1 MVCGLCINNLYFI
14 YIYNTYTIHNTIHIL
29 YIIQY
34 IYKMNKK
41 LQFQIQTIQSKLI
54 QYNNNIEN
62 LKQSKSNLQNK
73 LISSNETTETTEST
87 ESIENNNN
95 NILELK
101 QKSIDIEIQ
110 HKILKQNISK
120 LKTEIQNNTY
130 KLNNLDD
137 IYNTKLIDEE
147 TIYKEELFRIE
158 EQNIIIKHNQTKLI
172 ETALNDKIQLNY
184 DIEVL
189 TNEMQL
195 QNNIITQLQ
204 IISHSSRKNILQDLH
219 DQKQQKQS
227 NQQQI
232 NNIKENEFE
241 YDNNL
246 KLLEDKQTQ
255 LIEFKKLLI
264 DREYNVDY
272 NNIELHQLITYYNEN
287 KEYNINIDLS
297 FNDKIVKIDNMIN
310 INQTKINSMNKQN
323 GKNKQINNIKIKNI
337 IDKYN
342 IKDRIKVIGYK
353 DQFKIEKQK
362 RDLLE
367 NILKD
372 ICLKYDTY
380 DDIIIKNINDNIESE
395 FDNLLTDKIRAND
408 RFNIT
413 KMRISED
420 YNNNKLILNN
430 LIIDNNLNLAKY
442 SKELNTLTIELDNIK
457 TLIENLN
464 SVDNDINKIDIEIDK
479 YQLMIYQMQKDIDN
493 IQNSIVV

>member
-1 MVCGLCINNLYFI
+1 
-14 YIYNTYTIHNTIHIL
+14 
-29 YIIQY
+29 
-34 IYKMNKK
+34 MNKK

-62 LKQSKSNLQNK
+62 LKQSKINLQNK
-73 LISSNETTETTEST
+73 LISSNENAKITETTES
-87 ESIENNNN
+87 ENNNN
-95 NILELK
+95 NIIELK

-158 EQNIIIKHNQTKLI
+158 EQHIIVKHNQSKLI

-219 DQKQQKQS
+219 DQKQQKQT

-246 KLLEDKQTQ
+246 KSLEDKQLQ
-255 LIEFKKLLI
+255 LIEFKKIII
-264 DREYNVDY
+264 DNEYNIRY
-272 NNIELHQLITYYNEN
+272 NVNYNDKQMQQLVTYYNEY

-323 GKNKQINNIKIKNI
+323 GKNKQINNIKIKDI

-380 DDIIIKNINDNIESE
+380 DDIIIKNINNNIENE
-395 FDNLLTDKIRAND
+395 FDNLLNDKIRAND

-420 YNNNKLILNN
+420 FDNNKLILNN
-430 LIIDNNLNLAKY
+430 LIIDNNLNLSKY
-442 SKELNTLTIELDNIK
+442 SKELNYLTLELDNIK
-457 TLIENLN
+457 IMIEKLN
-464 SVDNDINKIDIEIDK
+464 IVDNDINKIDIEIDK

>member
-1 MVCGLCINNLYFI
+1 
-14 YIYNTYTIHNTIHIL
+14 
-29 YIIQY
+29 
-34 IYKMNKK
+34 MNKK

-62 LKQSKSNLQNK
+62 LKQSKINLQNK
-73 LISSNETTETTEST
+73 LISSNENAKITETTES
-87 ESIENNNN
+87 ENNNN
-95 NILELK
+95 NIIELK

-158 EQNIIIKHNQTKLI
+158 EQHIIVKHNQSKLI

-219 DQKQQKQS
+219 DQKQQKQT

-246 KLLEDKQTQ
+246 KSLEDKQLQ
-255 LIEFKKLLI
+255 LIEFKKIII
-264 DREYNVDY
+264 DNEYNIRY
-272 NNIELHQLITYYNEN
+272 NVNYNDKQMQQLVTYYNEY

-323 GKNKQINNIKIKNI
+323 GKNKQINNIKIKDI

-380 DDIIIKNINDNIESE
+380 DDIIIKNINNNIENE
-395 FDNLLTDKIRAND
+395 FDNLLNDKIRAND

-420 YNNNKLILNN
+420 FDNNKLILNN
-430 LIIDNNLNLAKY
+430 LIIDNNLNLSKY
-442 SKELNTLTIELDNIK
+442 SK
-457 TLIENLN
+457 
-464 SVDNDINKIDIEIDK
+464 
-479 YQLMIYQMQKDIDN
+479 
-493 IQNSIVV
+493 

>member
-1 MVCGLCINNLYFI
+1 
-14 YIYNTYTIHNTIHIL
+14 
-29 YIIQY
+29 
-34 IYKMNKK
+34 MNKK

-62 LKQSKSNLQNK
+62 LKQSKINLQNK
-73 LISSNETTETTEST
+73 LISSNENAKITETTES
-87 ESIENNNN
+87 ENNNN
-95 NILELK
+95 NIIELK

-158 EQNIIIKHNQTKLI
+158 EQHIIVKHNQSKLI

-219 DQKQQKQS
+219 DQKQQKQT

-246 KLLEDKQTQ
+246 KSLEDKQLQ
-255 LIEFKKLLI
+255 LIEFKKIII
-264 DREYNVDY
+264 DNEYNIRY
-272 NNIELHQLITYYNEN
+272 NVNYNDKQMQQLVTYYNEY

-323 GKNKQINNIKIKNI
+323 GKNKQINNIKIKDI

-380 DDIIIKNINDNIESE
+380 DDIIIKNINNNIENE
-395 FDNLLTDKIRAND
+395 FDNLLNDKIRAND

-420 YNNNKLILNN
+420 FDNNKLILNN
-430 LIIDNNLNLAKY
+430 LIIDNNLNLSKY
-442 SKELNTLTIELDNIK
+442 SKELNYLTLELDNIK

>member
-1 MVCGLCINNLYFI
+1 
-14 YIYNTYTIHNTIHIL
+14 
-29 YIIQY
+29 
-34 IYKMNKK
+34 MNKK

-73 LISSNETTETTEST
+73 LISSNETAETTEST
-87 ESIENNNN
+87 ETTENNNNNN

-158 EQNIIIKHNQTKLI
+158 EQNIIVKHNQTKLI
-172 ETALNDKIQLNY
+172 EKALNDKIQLNY

-189 TNEMQL
+189 TNEIQL
-195 QNNIITQLQ
+195 QNNIIIQLQ

-219 DQKQQKQS
+219 YQKQQKQS
-227 NQQQI
+227 NLQQI
-232 NNIKENEFE
+232 NTIKENEIE
-241 YDNNL
+241 NDNNL
-246 KLLEDKQTQ
+246 KSLEDNQIQ
-255 LIEFKKLLI
+255 LLEFKKLII
-264 DREYNVDY
+264 DDKYDKYDVDY
-272 NNIELHQLITYYNEN
+272 NKIQLQKLLNYYNEY

-323 GKNKQINNIKIKNI
+323 GKNRESNNIKIKDI

-342 IKDRIKVIGYK
+342 IKDRFKVIGYK

-395 FDNLLTDKIRAND
+395 FDNLLNDKIRAND
-408 RFNIT
+408 RFDIT

-420 YNNNKLILNN
+420 FDNNKLILNN

-442 SKELNTLTIELDNIK
+442 SKELNNLTLELDNIK
-457 TLIENLN
+457 IMIEKLN
-464 SVDNDINKIDIEIDK
+464 IVDNDINKIDIEIDK

-493 IQNSIVV
+493 IQSGIVVE

>member
-1 MVCGLCINNLYFI
+1 
-14 YIYNTYTIHNTIHIL
+14 
-29 YIIQY
+29 
-34 IYKMNKK
+34 MNKK